1 MRKRSGKFQDLLV
14 QNKKINVCIPFV
26 KTDHLNL
33 HSKEVCSALAYGYIL
48 KLLAISL
55 PVDYIWRCK
64 FNIGFLETI
73 DLFERITRLAFY
85 NYIYYIYIY
94 IKMLCRFYRRLYCCA
109 SFSFIRVQ
117 SIFFVLFEP
126 SFVYESLL
134 TIK

>member
-94 IKMLCRFYRRLYCCA
+94 IYILKCCA
-109 SFSFIRVQ
+109 DFKGACIAVKASPLLGYS
-117 SIFFVLFEP
+117 P
-126 SFVYESLL
+126 SFLFCLNHHLFMRVC
-134 TIK
+134 